1 MGLLWSP
8 VDLPK
13 SLPDS
18 GGFLLAKI
26 SSMDSVGTVG
36 AADASA
42 FSSRLLA
49 PFSEF
54 LLGVGGIHTC
64 LALVGQ

>member
-1 MGLLWSP
+1 MGL

-13 SLPDS
+13 SSPDS

-42 FSSRLLA
+42 FSSRLL
-49 PFSEF
+49 ENF
-54 LLGVGGIHTC
+54 LVSFYHFCWGLGAHTHV
-64 LALVGQ
+64 LHIV